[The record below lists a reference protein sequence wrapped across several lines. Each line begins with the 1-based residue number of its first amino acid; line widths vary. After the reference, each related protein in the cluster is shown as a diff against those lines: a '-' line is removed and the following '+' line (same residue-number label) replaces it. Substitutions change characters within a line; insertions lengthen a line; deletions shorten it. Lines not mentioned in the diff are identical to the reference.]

1 MSYKEKAINT
11 IAAVMTGKGTGAIST
26 IQLYGSKAESIIEK
40 IFRPTGGKKAEFKA
54 SSIVVGTIYD
64 GDEIIDQ
71 VTIGCEGEKNF
82 AINCHGNPLIVADIS
97 RLLGR
102 HKVTIISAE
111 KFLQTIYKEQ
121 GLRSIEIEARIA
133 QGRAKTIAGTKIILN
148 KTAGSLSGKVQEWL
162 EKIKTGTI
170 EQIQA
175 EGEQILEKSR
185 SAKLLIDGAQIVITG
200 PANSGKSTLLNY
212 LAGRQKS
219 IVTEIAGTTVDYVT
233 AECRIGELFCE
244 LIDTA
249 GLDKSVKTKGAKTIE
264 KAAQQKSL
272 EIIKKANL
280 VLLVLDRSADSGQ
293 LDDKIVDKISGKK
306 VLTVLNK
313 ADLPAKLNIFKLPK
327 QLRNCITIS
336 AKTGEGVENLIL
348 RISQVLGVADFD
360 LHIAVCVTNR
370 QEKIISKITSAK
382 SKQETIKLITEL
394 LNGRL

>member
-1 MSYKEKAINT
+1 MSYEEKAINT

-26 IQLYGSKAESIIEK
+26 IQLFGSKTESVIEK

-54 SSIVVGTIYD
+54 GSIVVGTIYD
-64 GDEIIDQ
+64 GDEIVDQ

-82 AINCHGNPLIVADIS
+82 AINCHGNPLIAADIS

-102 HKVTIISAE
+102 HKVTIVSAE
-111 KFLQTIYKEQ
+111 KLLQTIYREQ

-148 KTAGSLSGKVQEWL
+148 QSAGGLSAKVKDWL

-175 EGEQILEKSR
+175 EAEQILENSR
-185 SAKLLIDGAQIVITG
+185 SAKLLIDGVQIVITG

-249 GLDKSVKTKGAKTIE
+249 GLDKNVKTKGAKTIE

-293 LDDKIVDKISGKK
+293 LDDKIVGKISGKK
-306 VLTVLNK
+306 ILTVLNK

-336 AKTGEGVENLIL
+336 AKTGEGVENLIS

-360 LHIAVCVTNR
+360 LHTPVCVTSR
-370 QEKIISKITSAK
+370 QEKIISKITGAK